1 MMKKKEIYDFCI
13 KFYDYIFRISV
24 SLQIKCV
31 LRQNE
36 V

>member
-24 SLQIKCV
+24 SLQINKVCP
-31 LRQNE
+31 E
-36 V
+36 TE